1 VCFVL
6 VFVSVFGA
14 ISASNSPSHGIV
26 LSVAAQTSPAA
37 LNTTVNNNVTV
48 LSDRLALGSVLHV
61 EGVVTTPLGP
71 LPFVQVALH
80 VGGAMIA
87 HTQTNESGAYTFSV
101 PVGLNYL
108 REAFSGSAT
117 VYTVAELGNPVFAA
131 ASSAVVSLP
140 VNQAPAYLIVGVVT
154 GAVVLSIYVSS
165 WPRPS
170 RRVSVK
176 SRLAGFNA
184 RLPVRLAWYEAVSI
198 LLILIGEGLI
208 FAGYGVLGVG
218 VQTLNIVAVAVIV
231 VALHGERVQL
241 VLVLAL
247 LSLFRVVN
255 LSFAL
260 VSTVTIYWLATI
272 YGVMFVPII
281 LVIIREKM
289 SRYDLG
295 IADVRRSVVL
305 VPLGVV
311 VGTGFAFV
319 EYAILANKA
328 LIPNAS
334 VSELIQLSIV
344 MIFFVALV
352 EELLFR
358 VLLQPQLID
367 RSGAVAGILLTSV
380 IFGVMHSGYAN
391 VYELLFATG
400 AGVVLGV
407 AFYKTRNLALVV
419 TIHAVNNIILFGVL
433 GFLTK

>member
-1 VCFVL
+1 L
-6 VFVSVFGA
+6 LVSVLGA
-14 ISASNSPSHGIV
+14 ISASNSPSHGVV

-48 LSDRLALGSVLHV
+48 LSDRLTLGSVLHV
-61 EGVVTTPLGP
+61 EGAVTTPLGP
-71 LPFVQVALH
+71 LPFVPIALH
-80 VGGAMIA
+80 VGGAIVA
-87 HTQTNESGAYTFSV
+87 RTQTNESGAYSFSV

-108 REAFSGSAT
+108 PEAFSGSAS
-117 VYTVAELGNPVFAA
+117 VYTVAELGNPTFAT
-131 ASSAVVSLP
+131 ASSAIASIP
-140 VNQAPAYLIVGVVT
+140 VNQAPAYLIVGLLT
-154 GAVVLSIYVSS
+154 GAVVLGIYVSAQ
-165 WPRPS
+165 PRPS
-170 RRVSVK
+170 RRVSVR
-176 SRLAGFNA
+176 SHLAGFHA
-184 RLPVRLAWYEAVSI
+184 RIPVRLAWYEAVS
-198 LLILIGEGLI
+198 LLLLLIGEGLI
-208 FAGYGVLGVG
+208 FAGYAVLGVG
-218 VQTLNIVAVAVIV
+218 VQTLNIVAVGVIV
-231 VALHGERVQL
+231 VALHGERVEL

-260 VSTVTIYWLATI
+260 VSTVTLYWLATI
-272 YGVMFVPII
+272 YGVMYVPLIM
-281 LVIIREKM
+281 VIVREKM

-295 IADVRRSVVL
+295 IADVRRSVLL

-311 VGTGFAFV
+311 VGTGFGFV

-380 IFGVMHSGYAN
+380 IFGAMHSGYAN

-400 AGVVLGV
+400 AGIVLGV
-407 AFYKTRNLALVV
+407 AFYKTRSLALVV
-419 TIHAVNNIILFGVL
+419 TMHAVNNIILFGVL